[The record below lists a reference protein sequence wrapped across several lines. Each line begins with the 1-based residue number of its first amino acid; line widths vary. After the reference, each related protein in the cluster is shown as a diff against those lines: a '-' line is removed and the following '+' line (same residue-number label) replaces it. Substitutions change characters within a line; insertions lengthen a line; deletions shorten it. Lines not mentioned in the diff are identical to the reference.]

1 VTEHWRKVL
10 LGPKQPLSRAIEV
23 LDQESFRIVL
33 VVDDSNRLLGTITD
47 GDVRRALIRHCEM
60 ETAVEEVMYRQP
72 RTANINEDKAS
83 ILDTLKENNLLQM
96 PLLDSEGV
104 VVGLETYRHL
114 IEKPHHDNPVFLMA
128 GGFGKRLHPLTLETP
143 KPLLKIG
150 SKPILQIILE
160 SFIES
165 GFRRFYISTHY
176 KSEQVREHF
185 RDGDFWNVSV
195 EYVHEDEP
203 LGTAGALGLL
213 PDDMPN
219 IPIIMMNGD
228 LLTKVNFELLL
239 QYHKEAGGIAT
250 MCVREYDFQ
259 VPYGVV
265 STNQNRIE
273 KIVEKPIH
281 KFFVNAGIYVINPEL
296 YRSINRNAYLD
307 MPDLLQRQIDQ
318 GGQVNMFPVHEY
330 WLDIGRMEDFIM
342 AQDDI

>member
-1 VTEHWRKVL
+1 MTDDWRKVL
-10 LGPKQPLSRAIEV
+10 LGPKQPLSSAIEV
-23 LDQESFRIVL
+23 LDKESFRIVL
-33 VVDDSNRLLGTITD
+33 VVDGSNRLLGTVTD

-60 ETAVEEVMYRQP
+60 ETAIEEVMYRQP
-72 RTANINEDKAS
+72 RVANINEDKAS

-96 PLLDSEGV
+96 PLLDSNGV

-114 IEKPHHDNPVFLMA
+114 TEKPHHDNPVFLMA

-160 SFIES
+160 SFVES
-165 GFRRFYISTHY
+165 GFHRFYISTHF

-185 RDGDFWNVSV
+185 RDGDSWNVSV

-213 PDDMPN
+213 PVDMPN

-265 STNQNRIE
+265 TTNQNRIE

-281 KFFVNAGIYVINPEL
+281 KFFVNAGIYVMNPEL
-296 YRSINRNAYLD
+296 YRSISRNAFLD

-330 WLDIGRMEDFIM
+330 WLDIGRMEDFMM